1 MSKQKS
7 INPVVN
13 KSGISLGGLIFV
25 VFLALKLAGIGQVAT
40 WSWWWVTSPLWIGVA
55 IYLFVVVGAV
65 AIGLLGLIIMG
76 IGNLLVKY
84 LRKEPSGYLNI
95 SSTPISK
102 VVLDGKVL
110 GDTPKMKLKVT
121 PGVHTIILINNDGV
135 KFEKSFLVIKNDS
148 VSISHIF

>member
-1 MSKQKS
+1 MSKQT
-7 INPVVN
+7 PTVN

-55 IYLFVVVGAV
+55 IYLIIVLGAV

-76 IGNLLVKY
+76 IGNLLSKY

-95 SSTPISK
+95 SSSSVSK
-102 VVLDGKVL
+102 VVLDGRVL
-110 GDTPKMKLKVT
+110 GDTPKMKVKV
-121 PGVHTIILINNDGV
+121 ICN
-135 KFEKSFLVIKNDS
+135 FKSE
-148 VSISHIF
+148 